1 MNSLTKQRP
10 QVIEEV
16 EKLLLVYINEKQL
29 EGASIS
35 ETFNLRRH
43 YKSIMIYHRKPL
55 LQILSDF
62 SFKASRGWFE
72 KFKHRTGIHSIVR
85 HGEAASSDKKG
96 AEKFIRV

>member
-55 LQILSDF
+55 LQVLRMILVLKLV
-62 SFKASRGWFE
+62 KAGL
-72 KFKHRTGIHSIVR
+72 KNLSI
-85 HGEAASSDKKG
+85 EL
-96 AEKFIRV
+96 EYTT